1 MSGREL
7 WTSAARNNISRNEN
21 AMSKAGLSLCA
32 LYAAVILGCIGYAV
46 LGGLD
51 AKSRFLF
58 LQIPIVLQS
67 ALADQL
73 GLLGMLQNASW
84 ITAYAIF
91 AGPSFVLL
99 YLLEKILGAIGRT
112 DCAEQQ

>member
-1 MSGREL
+1 
-7 WTSAARNNISRNEN
+7 
-21 AMSKAGLSLCA
+21 MSKAGLSLCA
-32 LYAAVILGCIGYAV
+32 LYAAVILGCVGYAV

-99 YLLEKILGAIGRT
+99 YLLGKILGAIGRT